1 MSQHMG
7 TRRVHPDEERLAVLL
22 SLVHERDGGGRYH
35 LVKGRHVVFDAGHWT
50 RRQRTFVDDLLL
62 AHLAPPGL
70 HRGVV
75 YVRRPAM
82 DEIARTDRGVPF
94 RRIGVIP
101 SGVSFDTLA
110 RALHRLPTAACA
122 GHDGWD
128 RRCRRV
134 RNSGAW
140 YNRTDPPL
148 RSG

>member
-22 SLVHERDGGGRYH
+22 GLVDERDGGGRYH

-75 YVRRPAM
+75 YVRRPAVVYVRRPAM
-82 DEIARTDRGVPF
+82 DEIARTDHGLPF
-94 RRIGVIP
+94 RRIGVIERILHCVQVIKITEKLVETMVRREKLVP
-101 SGVSFDTLA
+101 VAEVVLA
-110 RALHRLPTAACA
+110 ELA
-122 GHDGWD
+122 GF
-128 RRCRRV
+128 V
-134 RNSGAW
+134 A
-140 YNRTDPPL
+140 
-148 RSG
+148 